1 MRPHDAARYRVL
13 IADDEP
19 LARERIRMMLASRP
33 EYEIVAESGD
43 GAATVEAIAEHA
55 PHLVFLDIRM
65 PELDGFEV
73 VAAVEQSAPPPAIVF
88 TTAFDAYALQAFGA
102 GAIDYLLK
110 PFTAERFDQAL
121 TRVESRLGQS
131 GAGNTLDPALVA
143 LLETLRTEHT
153 YSTRFLIRGSKR
165 LYFVRTHDIE
175 WVDTQENY
183 VRLHVGGK
191 AHMLRDT
198 MERFITKLPPDQ
210 FVRVHRSVV
219 VRIDQ
224 IDYLEPH
231 VHGEYIIT
239 LRNGRRVTSSKVY
252 GQQLRALLR

>member
-1 MRPHDAARYRVL
+1 MRPDETAHYRVL

-19 LARERIRMMLASRP
+19 LARERVRMMLESRP

-43 GAATVEAIAEHA
+43 GTATVEAIAEHE
-55 PHLVFLDIRM
+55 PDLVFLDIRM

-73 VAAVEQSAPPPAIVF
+73 LAAVEQSARPPAIVF
-88 TTAFDAYALQAFGA
+88 TTAFDAYALRAFET

-110 PFTAERFDQAL
+110 PFNAERFAQTL
-121 TRVESRLGQS
+121 VRIESRLVRS
-131 GAGNTLDPALVA
+131 GAATTLEPALIA
-143 LLETLRTEHT
+143 LLETLRTERT
-153 YSTRFLIRGSKR
+153 YQARFLVRGSKR
-165 LYFVRTHDIE
+165 LYFVHTHDIE
-175 WVDTQENY
+175 WADTQENY